1 MNDLTFN
8 ILKIAVSVCSV
19 LVVTYLIP
27 FLRNKINSS
36 KFYEIVDMVNI
47 SVRAAEQ
54 TITGSGMGSI
64 KKENV
69 ITAMNDWL
77 KDKGIKLSEEQ
88 VSQLIEAAVY
98 NMNQVNNA
106 W

>member
-8 ILKIAVSVCSV
+8 ILKIVVSICVV
-19 LVVTYLIP
+19 LISTYLVP
-27 FLRNKINSS
+27 FLKNKIKTT

-54 TITGSGMGSI
+54 TIVGSGMGSI
-64 KKENV
+64 KKESV
-69 ITAMNDWL
+69 ISAMNKWL
-77 KDKGIKLSEEQ
+77 SDKGVKLTDEQ
-88 VSQLIEAAVY
+88 ISQLIEAAVY
-98 NMNQVNNA
+98 NMNNVNTG

>member
-8 ILKIAVSVCSV
+8 ILKIIVSVCTV
-19 LVVTYLIP
+19 LVVTYLVP
-27 FLRNKINSS
+27 FLRDKVKTT

-54 TITGSGMGSI
+54 TIVGSGMGAI

-77 KDKGIKLSEEQ
+77 SDRGVKMTEEQ
-88 VSQLIEAAVY
+88 ISQLIEAAVY
-98 NMNQVNNA
+98 NMNNVNA
-106 W
+106 GW